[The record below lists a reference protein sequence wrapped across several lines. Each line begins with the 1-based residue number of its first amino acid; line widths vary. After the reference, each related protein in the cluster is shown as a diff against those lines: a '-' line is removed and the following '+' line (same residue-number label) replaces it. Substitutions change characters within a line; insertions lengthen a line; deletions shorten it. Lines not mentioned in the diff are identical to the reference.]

1 MLWNKL
7 VQGGRIF
14 GLGREL
20 YSREQRH
27 FPEGVPGVPG
37 AWDRGYR
44 LYWVGCEDGDRVD
57 LTPHPYLDYLFWKGH
72 SGFKEM
78 ALITPSLPLGV
89 AEYLKRRLEPQ
100 GLPEPPASK
109 GRPLSWYSVMAAKLG
124 GELDPERKFAPV
136 AEKILG
142 RAMSAAAMPS
152 QADLERVRSLLAGKI
167 LLIDEIRSLLD
178 QQNLVLNGNLEHV
191 LHLLYLRGEVRR
203 YPGVGFQAPGFPI
216 CNHCGQATGLREHQ
230 CEGCGGACFYCE
242 ECLILGESRLCRALY
257 ALPAPTQV
265 GIDPTRAQAISR
277 LEPQLDFPLT
287 LAQEDAC
294 RAVRSFLMA
303 SRRQECLVWAVC
315 GAGKTEVAFAAIA
328 DALARGQKVLY
339 ASPRREVIQELK
351 PRFQKAF
358 PGQPLIALYGGSP
371 DRYYQATDLVLATTH
386 QALRFYQ
393 AFDLVVL
400 DEVDAFPFEG
410 SDMLYYGVAR
420 ARKPVSKAVYLSAT
434 PPPELIRQSE
444 RQQVE
449 VVRLPVRPHGYP
461 LPEPQIIIERSWG
474 SLAGKGNK
482 RPRDEGSSPGP
493 DYGWDRPGPDPIPP
507 SPSGGEPEPLI
518 IPPRV
523 LNILHQ
529 SVEGDLAQ
537 VFVFVPTVYLTRRVG
552 EALRQAMGQPPWDA
566 AEADWV
572 QYTSAKDPNRDEKR
586 QAFARGEFPILVCT
600 TIMERGITIP
610 RVNVVVLFADQERIF
625 DQGTLIQMAGRAGRS
640 PEYPEGRV
648 WLVGLRATAS
658 MERAVAHI
666 RAMNAEAFTR
676 GYLRPQYYHHRCRG

>member
-1 MLWNKL
+1 M
-7 VQGGRIF
+7 
-14 GLGREL
+14 
-20 YSREQRH
+20 
-27 FPEGVPGVPG
+27 PG

-44 LYWVGCEDGDRVD
+44 LYWVRCEDGDRVD
-57 LTPHPYLDYLFWKGH
+57 LTPQPYLDFLFWKGH

-78 ALITPSLPLGV
+78 ALITPFLPLGI
-89 AEYLKRRLEPQ
+89 AEYLKRRLDPQ
-100 GLPEPPASK
+100 SLATSK
-109 GRPLSWYSVMAAKLG
+109 GRPLSWYSVSAAKLT
-124 GELDPERKFAPV
+124 GELDPERKFAPM

-142 RAMSAAAMPS
+142 RAMPEAAMPS
-152 QADLERVRSLLAGKI
+152 QADLDRVRSLLAGKI
-167 LLIDEIRSLLD
+167 LLGDEIGSLLD
-178 QQNLVLNGNLEHV
+178 QHKLVLNGNLEHV
-191 LHLLYLRGEVRR
+191 LHLLYLKAEVKR
-203 YPGVGFQAPGFPI
+203 YPAIGFQAPGFPV
-216 CNHCGQATGLREHQ
+216 CNHCGQATRLREHR
-230 CEGCGGACFYCE
+230 CEGCGGHCFYCE

-257 ALPAPTQV
+257 AMPAPLGPEAGAKEAGTEAV
-265 GIDPTRAQAISR
+265 N
-277 LEPQLDFPLT
+277 LVEPQLDYPLT
-287 LAQEDAC
+287 PAQEDAC
-294 RAVRSFLMA
+294 RAVRSFMMTD
-303 SRRQECLVWAVC
+303 RRQECLVWAVC
-315 GAGKTEVAFAAIA
+315 GAGKTEVALAAIA
-328 DALARGQKVLY
+328 QALARGQRVLY

-351 PRFQKAF
+351 PRLQKAF
-358 PGQPLIALYGGSP
+358 PGRPITALYGGSS
-371 DRYYQATDLVLATTH
+371 DRYYQVGDLVLATTH

-410 SDMLYYGVAR
+410 SSMLYYGVTR
-420 ARKPVSKAVYLSAT
+420 AQRPGSKALYLTAT
-434 PPPELIRQSE
+434 PPPELVRRAERRQM
-444 RQQVE
+444 E

-474 SLAGKGNK
+474 SLAGKPG
-482 RPRDEGSSPGP
+482 RRLRDRGTGEAPDCGWDGPGP
-493 DYGWDRPGPDPIPP
+493 EP
-507 SPSGGEPEPLI
+507 SQLKDSEAEPLF

-552 EALRQAMGQPPWDA
+552 EALRQAMGQPPWEGA
-566 AEADWV
+566 CADWV
-572 QYTSAKDPNRDEKR
+572 QYTSAKDPKRDEKR

-625 DQGTLIQMAGRAGRS
+625 DQATLVQMAGRAGRS